1 MVRWVIILCLAGFV
15 DIRAQEP
22 RLEYIP
28 AKWDQ
33 ILQQVKDIREDAK
46 AEEDSLTRVI
56 LEQEDMLREQKRNA
70 KKVLR
75 WNTEDIKA
83 PGSPKDFTSWFH
95 FSPNHQDATGTCWAY
110 AATSFVESEITR
122 IKGKKIKLSEMH
134 TVYYE
139 YLEKIRRFVEKRGN
153 SYVGQGSQIGSG
165 LRIMDWYGIV
175 PESVYPGT
183 MDEFHDHEKMYEEI
197 SDYLDFI
204 KTHKIWDTE
213 RVLEGVK
220 VILNHT
226 MGEPPAEFFFAGEI
240 WTPKRFAREFLHFN
254 GGDYVNLIST
264 MKDPFYTY
272 TAFDVP
278 DNWWLDS
285 SYYNI
290 PLEQW
295 MEVIETAVKQGY
307 TVAIGGDV
315 SEPSFIKEKDIA
327 VTAPVDIPERNID
340 QASREYRIYNG
351 CTTDDHGVH
360 IVGFTRYGGRDWYL
374 VKDSGSTGRAGN
386 HFGYMFYREDYIRL
400 KMLSITLHRDAAEKM
415 IGQF

>member
-1 MVRWVIILCLAGFV
+1 MVQRVIILCLIGFS
-15 DIRAQEP
+15 ILYAKEP
-22 RLEYIP
+22 QLEYVP

-33 ILQQVKDIREDAK
+33 ILQQVKDIREDAN
-46 AEEDSLTRVI
+46 AEEDSLTRTI
-56 LEQEDMLREQKRNA
+56 LDQEEKIREHKRET

-75 WNTEDIKA
+75 WNTEDMKA
-83 PGSPKDFTSWFH
+83 PGSPSDFTSWFH
-95 FSPNHQDATGTCWAY
+95 FSPNHQDATGTCWAF
-110 AATSFVESEITR
+110 AATSFVESEIDR
-122 IKGKKIKLSEMH
+122 ISGKRIKLSEMH

-139 YLEKIRRFVEKRGN
+139 YLEKVRRFVEKRGN

-183 MDEFHDHEKMYEEI
+183 PGEFHDHEEMYDEI
-197 SDYLDFI
+197 IDYLDFMES
-204 KTHKIWDTE
+204 HDIWDTE

-226 MGEPPAEFFFAGEI
+226 MGEPPAEFVFAGET
-240 WTPKRFAREFLHFN
+240 WTPKRFAREFLQFD
-254 GGDYVNLIST
+254 GEDYVDLIST
-264 MKDPFYTY
+264 MKDPFYSY
-272 TAFDVP
+272 TSFDVP
-278 DNWWLDS
+278 DNWWMDS

-290 PLEQW
+290 PLDDW

-315 SEPSFIKEKDIA
+315 SEPSFHKERDIA
-327 VTAPVDIPERNID
+327 VTAPVDIPEKNID
-340 QASREYRIYNG
+340 QESREYRIYNG

-360 IVGFTRYGGRDWYL
+360 IVGYTKHGGRDWYL
-374 VKDSGSTGRAGN
+374 IKDSGSTGRAGD

-400 KMLSITLHRDAAEKM
+400 KMLGITLHRDAAEKV
-415 IGQF
+415 IGSF